1 VKKTIKEIKYPY
13 PFLRR
18 LSEIS
23 SLIDPTMESSYIF
36 LQGQNPYRPLE
47 RSNFSAFQMVV
58 SNKIVNTILNQDVF
72 RGDDKI
78 ILRNQLLR
86 FIENE
91 YYTEMRNFFFN
102 KIKNNINENEN
113 LNEYGFTEDE
123 MKKIEEYV
131 IDSVK
136 EHYKWLKKQ
145 VEDAKEEWDW
155 LKTKLSLK
163 HLSQQEQDM
172 IKKQFIDPKLK
183 TFERNKHEL
192 DNFNF
197 EQRVKD
203 GIKNDIYG
211 GAYSMSYKIRYDKWK
226 KDALTRNLSKQDI
239 IDLFVT
245 ALEGGSNYW
254 YLMDLPDNIKSYG
267 DYTSEAVGEYI
278 LQGGYIE
285 FYDVEEYREV
295 QRNFR
300 NGYYDISG
308 DLKNEK
314 EYQEDLEKT
323 KLGYVDM
330 DKILDTIPVL
340 KKNYPKIWENILLE
354 NADAGDADVFL
365 QLCVMGDV
373 VFG

>member
-1 VKKTIKEIKYPY
+1 VKKTIKEINYPY

-23 SLIDPTMESSYIF
+23 SMIDPTMESSYIF

-145 VEDAKEEWDW
+145 VEDAKEDWDW

-226 KDALTRNLSKQDI
+226 KEALTRNLSKQDI

-254 YLMDLPDNIKSYG
+254 YLMDLPNNIKSYG

>member
-1 VKKTIKEIKYPY
+1 VKKTIKEINYPY

-23 SLIDPTMESSYIF
+23 SMINPTMESSYIF

-226 KDALTRNLSKQDI
+226 KEALTRNLSKQDI

-354 NADAGDADVFL
+354 NADAGDADAFL

>member
-1 VKKTIKEIKYPY
+1 MKKTIKEINYPY

-23 SLIDPTMESSYIF
+23 SMIDPTMESSYIF

-145 VEDAKEEWDW
+145 VEDAKEDWDW

-226 KDALTRNLSKQDI
+226 KEALTRNLSKQDI

-254 YLMDLPDNIKSYG
+254 YLMDLPNNIKSYG